1 MTRLPAAAIACAL
14 QSAGCAS
21 SGVPVRA
28 PVEPTGPTP
37 AEERARTTELA
48 QVEDT
53 AIGWMAAADPR
64 LAARANTPGPDE
76 ILARVGMDAVLA
88 EDAAAVIRG
97 SSLDLFAFRARA
109 HALDQAARAV
119 AAFAAPLPE
128 VGPLGSPL
136 VRPRLERELLERV
149 IAEERARTEDEAK
162 LGDASGELVRAVVS
176 TWRLPERPQEVLD
189 RDVWISRHLLELRD
203 SLGDPARRSGPA
215 DLDLAL
221 YPLERLLEP
230 LQYPR
235 GTAALVQVRL
245 AMDAD
250 MRAVPKLRDAD
261 TVTRAVKVHLG
272 MDVDPGGLPGRLER
286 LEARLR
292 DVAERAL
299 TVAGTD
305 ARAGI
310 EARAR
315 ELLMVERPCPAVSD
329 TRVRAMAPP
338 PERAAVCGALRVLTE
353 ETAPAALVTLH
364 DDVLLALAAVMPAP
378 PPRTRLLSHPEDDA
392 VDALQRLARERP
404 VVVLGVALTAEIL
417 YAEDGAGERLAA
429 WRALGEVPLDVAARE
444 VAQARANARS
454 PAAR

>member
-1 MTRLPAAAIACAL
+1 
-14 QSAGCAS
+14 
-21 SGVPVRA
+21 
-28 PVEPTGPTP
+28 
-37 AEERARTTELA
+37 
-48 QVEDT
+48 
-53 AIGWMAAADPR
+53 
-64 LAARANTPGPDE
+64 
-76 ILARVGMDAVLA
+76 
-88 EDAAAVIRG
+88 
-97 SSLDLFAFRARA
+97 
-109 HALDQAARAV
+109 
-119 AAFAAPLPE
+119 
-128 VGPLGSPL
+128 
-136 VRPRLERELLERV
+136 
-149 IAEERARTEDEAK
+149 
-162 LGDASGELVRAVVS
+162 
-176 TWRLPERPQEVLD
+176 
-189 RDVWISRHLLELRD
+189 
-203 SLGDPARRSGPA
+203 
-215 DLDLAL
+215 
-221 YPLERLLEP
+221 
-230 LQYPR
+230 
-235 GTAALVQVRL
+235 
-245 AMDAD
+245 
-250 MRAVPKLRDAD
+250 
-261 TVTRAVKVHLG
+261 
-272 MDVDPGGLPGRLER
+272 
-286 LEARLR
+286 
-292 DVAERAL
+292 VAERAL